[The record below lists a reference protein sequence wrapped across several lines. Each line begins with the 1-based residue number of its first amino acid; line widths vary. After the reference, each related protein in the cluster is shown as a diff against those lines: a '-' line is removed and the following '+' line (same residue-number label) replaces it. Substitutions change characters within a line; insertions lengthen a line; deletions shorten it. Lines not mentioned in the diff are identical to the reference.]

1 MPYSWN
7 NRSLWHSV
15 LATSQLLSTTYSF
28 SNCLNFK
35 REFPI
40 MLWTIWCSEKN
51 LIALSQNA
59 PSSPSTS
66 VFFLHQTTQEGK
78 KKFIGLSSVIQ
89 GFECGHLQEDDW
101 STKKSSQAILVLS
114 KGFCGTKRLQWC
126 ALTLEV
132 LYAAFKS
139 GAWAL
144 EHITHC
150 RARQKHTCHQQ
161 TPLQHLKRSLAV
173 FTPAGVRRWL
183 RDFCHMV
190 KSLLHF
196 WTLTY
201 FFFCGYICFY
211 SSSNNCKSTHKKC
224 LEPSH
229 LVAHCDRTT
238 PTLLLQPMVHVIE
251 RQ

>member
-1 MPYSWN
+1 MAQCFGN
-7 NRSLWHSV
+7 FSV
-15 LATSQLLSTTYSF
+15 ALHHLQFFQLSEFQKRISHHAVNHLMF
-28 SNCLNFK
+28 RKKPNCTFTECPLL
-35 REFPI
+35 PI
-40 MLWTIWCSEKN
+40 IQC
-51 LIALSQNA
+51 
-59 PSSPSTS
+59 
-66 VFFLHQTTQEGK
+66 VFFTSDHAGRKK